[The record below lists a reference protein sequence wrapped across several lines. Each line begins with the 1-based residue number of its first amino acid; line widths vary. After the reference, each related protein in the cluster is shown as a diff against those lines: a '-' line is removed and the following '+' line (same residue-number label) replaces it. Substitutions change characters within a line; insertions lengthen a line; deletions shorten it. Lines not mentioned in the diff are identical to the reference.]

1 MTYPRIMIAAPKS
14 GSGKTYMTCALLQAL
29 QMRGYHVGAFKSG
42 PDYIDPMFH
51 TTVLGIP
58 SKNLD
63 PFFSEKEQIRQL
75 FRLDN
80 NYDVSVIEGVMG
92 LYDGLGGITKK
103 ASAYEL
109 ACDLQTPVI
118 LVIDAKGMGYSVVAQ
133 IKGFLALDEENLIKG
148 VILNRISEMFCKT
161 ITPVIEKETGT
172 IVLGCF
178 PEQEQKWESRYLGL
192 QLPGEIEDIKE
203 QVQSAA
209 QALEKTVSIEKI
221 IELADMAPEMHE
233 QQGTEA
239 CLIPEMDTHKMTDA
253 SQYKAEKA
261 GNTENHIDN
270 ISVRIGVARDEAFCF
285 YYADNLRM
293 LQEAGAELV
302 YFSPLKDQTL
312 PSELDG
318 LLLGGGYPELFAEKL
333 AANKNMRNEIREQ
346 YLQGI
351 PVLAECGGFMYLQ
364 KKLITADGT
373 EHPMAGAITGVCEK
387 KERLIRFG
395 YVTIE
400 PEQGQ
405 EGLLRPGK
413 QIRGHEFHYFDSTNN
428 GCDCIAKKPVG
439 KRSWTCMHA
448 DGSHFIGFPHLYYP
462 SCPEFVVNF
471 VEQCRNWNRER
482 QRREDRI

>member
-14 GSGKTYMTCALLQAL
+14 GSGKTYITCALLQAL

-63 PFFSEKEQIRQL
+63 PFFSEKDQVRKL
-75 FRLDN
+75 FQFDN
-80 NYDVSVIEGVMG
+80 SYDISVIEGAMG
-92 LYDGLGGITKK
+92 LYDGLGGITKQ

-109 ACDLQTPVI
+109 ASDLQTPVI

-133 IKGFLALDEENLIKG
+133 IKGFLALDEKNLIKG

-161 ITPVIEKETGT
+161 ITPVIEKETGV

-192 QLPGEIEDIKE
+192 QLPAEIEDIKE

-209 QALEKTVSIEKI
+209 QALEKTVRVEQI
-221 IELADMAPEMHE
+221 IELANMAPEMQE
-233 QQGTEA
+233 RQGTEA
-239 CLIPEMDTHKMTDA
+239 HLMPEINAHKMTYM
-253 SQYKAEKA
+253 SQHKTEKA
-261 GNTENHIDN
+261 GKTGNYTANT
-270 ISVRIGVARDEAFCF
+270 SVRIGVARDEAFCF
-285 YYADNLRM
+285 YYADNLHM

-302 YFSPLKDQTL
+302 YFSPLRDQTL
-312 PSELDG
+312 PPDLDG
-318 LLLGGGYPELFAEKL
+318 LLLGGGYPELFAGQL
-333 AANKNMRNEIREQ
+333 TANKNMRNEIREQ
-346 YLQGI
+346 YLEGK

-364 KKLITADGT
+364 EKLITADGK
-373 EHPMAGAITGVCEK
+373 EYPMAGAITGVCEK

-405 EGLLRPGK
+405 EGLLRQGE

-428 GCDCIAKKPVG
+428 GCDCIAGKPVG
-439 KRSWTCMHA
+439 KRSWTCIHA
-448 DGSHFIGFPHLYYP
+448 DRSHFIGFPHLYYP
-462 SCPEFVVNF
+462 SCPDFVMNF
-471 VEQCRNWNRER
+471 VEQCRNWNRKR
-482 QRREDRI
+482 KGAK

>member
-14 GSGKTYMTCALLQAL
+14 GSGKTYITCALLQAL
-29 QMRGYHVGAFKSG
+29 QMHGYHVGAFKSG

-51 TTVLGIP
+51 ETVLGIS

-63 PFFSEKEQIRQL
+63 PFFSEKEQVRKL
-75 FRLDN
+75 FQFN
-80 NYDVSVIEGVMG
+80 NSYDVSVIEGVMG

-133 IKGFLALDEENLIKG
+133 IKGFLALDDMNLIKG

-161 ITPVIEKETGT
+161 IAPVIEKETGVT
-172 IVLGCF
+172 VMGCF
-178 PEQEQKWESRYLGL
+178 PEQAQKWESRYLGL
-192 QLPGEIEDIKE
+192 QLPGEMKDIKE
-203 QVQSAA
+203 QVKSTA
-209 QALEKTVSIEKI
+209 QALEKTVNMEQIV
-221 IELADMAPEMHE
+221 ELANMAPELHE

-239 CLIPEMDTHKMTDA
+239 YLIPEMDGFKVIDV
-253 SQYKAEKA
+253 SQYKPEKG
-261 GNTENHIDN
+261 GNTENHTDN
-270 ISVRIGVARDEAFCF
+270 TSVRIGVARDEVFCF

-312 PSELDG
+312 PPDLDG

-333 AANKNMRNEIREQ
+333 TANKNMRNEIREQ

-364 KKLITADGT
+364 EKLITADGK
-373 EHPMAGAITGVCEK
+373 EYPMVGAITGVCEK
-387 KERLIRFG
+387 KERLVRFG

-400 PEQGQ
+400 PEQRQ
-405 EGLLRPGK
+405 EGLLRQGE

-439 KRSWTCMHA
+439 KRSWTCIHA
-448 DGSHFIGFPHLYYP
+448 DRSHFIGFPHLYYP
-462 SCPEFVVNF
+462 SCPDFVINF
-471 VEQCRNWNRER
+471 VEQCRNWNREK
-482 QRREDRI
+482 